1 MPWKMKDNVIV
12 VDNGNPVWIA
22 DDGKEAPINGGEVLG
37 KIVQLSGEA
46 KQHRTEKEAA
56 QLALK
61 PFEGLDP
68 AAARDAID
76 KVAKIDQGQLI
87 AAGKVDEVK
96 NAITAQFKAQN
107 DQLAAENEKLK
118 TNLKT
123 TAIEAAFGSVK
134 DKFLVSPG
142 TLRSMFGDR
151 FDLDASGKIVA
162 KDSAGNVMKSAKKF
176 GEDMDFEEAFTS
188 IIDQHP
194 DKNAIMRGAN
204 HNGTGGTGGG
214 GSGEKRRVT
223 RSEEKALPIPEKVKL
238 MESVRKGEAELVDD

>member
-1 MPWKMKDNVIV
+1 MPWKMKDNALVI
-12 VDNGNPVWIA
+12 DNGNPVWIA
-22 DDGKEAPINGGEVLG
+22 DDATEKTINGGEVLG
-37 KIVQLSGEA
+37 KITQLTGEA
-46 KQHRTEKEAA
+46 AQHRKDKEAA
-56 QLALK
+56 QTALK

-68 AAARDAID
+68 AEARKALDT
-76 KVAKIDQGQLI
+76 VTKIDQGQLI

-107 DQLAAENEKLK
+107 DTLVAENEKLK

-151 FDLDASGKIVA
+151 FDLDASGKIIA

-223 RSEEKALPIPEKVKL
+223 RSEEKALPVAEKVKL
-238 MESVRKGEAELVDD
+238 ADAVRKGEAELVDD